1 MKRLSE
7 SEIQAQAVRWFNN
20 EYCLKHHNP
29 RCQIFSVP
37 NEIAMMLRGI
47 LQETRLPEQK
57 IDQIIAV
64 LSQRMKN
71 MGLRRGASDTVV
83 VIPGKTLFVE
93 FKTETGYQSEKQK
106 EFQAAVESCNQSYYV
121 VRSLEGFQ
129 RIIHDNMDK
138 EGLK

>member
-7 SEIQAQAVRWFNN
+7 AEIQAQSVMWFNN

-47 LQETRLPEQK
+47 LQETRLPAQK

-71 MGLRRGASDTVV
+71 MGLRPGVSDTVV
-83 VIPGKTLFVE
+83 VMPGKTLFVE
-93 FKTETGYQSEKQK
+93 FKTEAGYQSEKQK
-106 EFQAAVESCNQSYYV
+106 EFQATVESCQQQYHV
-121 VRSLEGFQ
+121 VRSLDEFQ
-129 RIIHDNMDK
+129 SIIRENAN
-138 EGLK
+138 